1 MNMRPNNDATTS
13 NESSVTRRAW
23 PPMAAVCTTVSPCT
37 ADLLASFLSIPAEKS
52 VANTSA
58 PRRAAAKVK
67 APVPAATSSTR
78 EPGFTCT
85 RRTASSANWP
95 VTAAAKTS
103 YPSAE
108 LLQASARCSGGIGF
122 EVVMSA
128 PRFWLRPTALLKA
141 AQLRQRLARLQEGLE
156 RRQDWRPALAEAL
169 GGLLARQLVVDECEL
184 DHALV
189 RFDSKAH
196 ARMPLF
202 ACLRV
207 ELVAKRVGQAL
218 GWVGFEHDA
227 AVGKILAV
235 TVEER
240 HRRPNG
246 PLRLDP
252 SAVPICLRKLTLGE
266 RRPQPLWRGGNV
278 RDIHE
283 FWFFHGATPARQ
295 IQG

>member
-1 MNMRPNNDATTS
+1 MRPNNDATTS

-23 PPMAAVCTTVSPCT
+23 PSMAAVCTTVSPCT
-37 ADLLASFLSIPAEKS
+37 ADLLASFLSIPTEKS
-52 VANTSA
+52 VANTSS

-128 PRFWLRPTALLKA
+128 PRFWLRPTARLKA

-169 GGLLARQLVVDECEL
+169 GSLLVRQFVVDECQL
-184 DHALV
+184 HHALV

-207 ELVAKRVGQAL
+207 ELVAKRVREVAWRVTCQ
-218 GWVGFEHDA
+218 HDA
-227 AVGKILAV
+227 AIGDGVAV
-235 TVEER
+235 AVKER
-240 HRRPNG
+240 HRCANG

-252 SAVPICLRKLTLGE
+252 AAVPICFGKLALGE
-266 RRPQPLWRGGNV
+266 C
-278 RDIHE
+278 
-283 FWFFHGATPARQ
+283 
-295 IQG
+295 